1 METLLLT
8 VMKSPIEHEDDK
20 RANDRVLN
28 ELPQH
33 PKLSNDTLAPN
44 LEDPKMEAD
53 EPSLL

>member
-8 VMKSPIEHEDDK
+8 VMKSPIEQLLDK

-33 PKLSNDTLAPN
+33 PKLSNDTEAPKR
-44 LEDPKMEAD
+44 EEPKIDAD